1 MFRFFTDD
9 KDENILVTRPGHAVL
24 TCEKAEVFEV
34 RLADGEP

>member
-9 KDENILVTRPGHAVL
+9 KDENIPVTRPGHAGL
-24 TCEKAEVFEV
+24 TCEKAEVSPV